1 MAEPYRRYTP
11 TELTELEK
19 ARVRASRSAI
29 ASLSLAFHTQDA
41 AGAVAAIR
49 QVNQI
54 DLDHDRV
61 INSLHLP
68 GDAGPWAEGLTR
80 IMLRIPDGRGRWVS
94 VTRGWYPIV
103 TALADA
109 LADLDSDYVIRQ
121 VKEKFG
127 CLVVYYSPC
136 TEDEDIRR
144 QMRELVDAAVLTA
157 ECTCAECGIAG
168 DQVSL
173 RRDRYVIATLC
184 GICAAARTTP

>member
-1 MAEPYRRYTP
+1 MSDPYLRYTP
-11 TELTELEK
+11 TVLTELEQ
-19 ARVRASRSAI
+19 ARAAAARSAI
-29 ASLSLAFHTQDA
+29 KSLSTAFHAQDA

-54 DLDHDRV
+54 PLDHDRV

-94 VTRGWYPIV
+94 VTRGWYPIIV
-103 TALADA
+103 TLADA
-109 LADLDSDYVIRQ
+109 LADLDPYYVIRQ

-127 CLVVYYSPC
+127 LLVVYYSPC

-144 QMRELVDAAVLTA
+144 QMRELVDAAVLAA
-157 ECTCAECGIAG
+157 EHTCAECGITG

-173 RRDRYVIATLC
+173 RTDRYVIATLC
-184 GICAAARTTP
+184 GICAAARDIP